1 MAITQT
7 DVDNI
12 HNLEKY
18 LRDAPRSIGEMA
30 THLNVNRSTAITYL
44 EIMTKNPKKY
54 RLECADLSGVEKK
67 WVIN

>member
-12 HNLEKY
+12 HKLEKY
-18 LRDAPRSIGEMA
+18 LRDAPRTLGEMA
-30 THLNVNRSTAITYL
+30 SHLNVSKGTAITYL
-44 EIMTKNPKKY
+44 EIMTKNPKRY
-54 RLECADLSGVEKK
+54 RIDCADLSGVEKK